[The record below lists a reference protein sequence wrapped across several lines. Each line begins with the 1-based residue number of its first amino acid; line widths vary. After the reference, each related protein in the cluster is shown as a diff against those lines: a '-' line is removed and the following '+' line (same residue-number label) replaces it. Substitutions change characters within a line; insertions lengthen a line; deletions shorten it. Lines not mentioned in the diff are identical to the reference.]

1 MFDGINE
8 KLCIH
13 KRGPFN
19 CNIDSRDP

>member
-8 KLCIH
+8 KLRIH